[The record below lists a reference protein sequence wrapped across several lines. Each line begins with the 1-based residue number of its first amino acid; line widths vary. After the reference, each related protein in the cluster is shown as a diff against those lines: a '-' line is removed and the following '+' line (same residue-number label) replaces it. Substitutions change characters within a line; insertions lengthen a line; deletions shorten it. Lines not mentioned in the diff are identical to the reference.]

1 MQWMEKKKKDGNSF
15 GISIDLE
22 WSILVRLPWE
32 GLSLVGNVSHRGIPY
47 YNPSPMWP
55 EILFARIQL
64 FNNSNDCWKMKQDVF
79 LHDEDGRPATDATF
93 SESLMCKDLSRE
105 FSEKPPKEK
114 EIKIQIH
121 SLNDAD
127 NLFFN

>member
-1 MQWMEKKKKDGNSF
+1 
-15 GISIDLE
+15 
-22 WSILVRLPWE
+22 
-32 GLSLVGNVSHRGIPY
+32 
-47 YNPSPMWP
+47 MWA

-64 FNNSNDCWKMKQDVF
+64 FNNFNNCWKMKQDVF